1 MSITRFVGTVLKG
14 AAMGAANVIPGVSGG
29 TIALICGIYQELID
43 TLKSFGWAPI
53 KQLTRGQFKKCFEA
67 LNGSFVCA
75 LGIGLAV
82 SIITLAKMLEGLLT
96 NYEILTMAFF
106 FGLILASVFIVV
118 KQVPKWNLTTG
129 IALLTGI
136 AIAAAVLL
144 LEPLQQNAKPG
155 YLFLC
160 GIIAMCSMILPGIS
174 GSFILILMGNYGL
187 VIGAIGN
194 IRDFKTALPVLIPFG
209 LGCAIGLLGFARAL
223 SYVLGKFKSAT
234 LAGLTG
240 FVIGSL
246 AVIWPWK
253 TEITKKFEGKVK
265 VTGYEWNYPSPD
277 QTLFHAVLLMLA
289 GAGLVLILDRIAGSK
304 PDTSEGKITK

>member
-1 MSITRFVGTVLKG
+1 MSVTRFVETMLKG

-29 TIALICGIYQELID
+29 TIALISGIYQELID
-43 TLKSFGWAPI
+43 TLKSFGWGPL
-53 KQLTRGQFKKCFEA
+53 KQLSQGQFKKCFES

-75 LGIGLAV
+75 LSIGLAA
-82 SIITLAKMLEGLLT
+82 SIITLAKFLETLLA
-96 NYEILTMAFF
+96 NHEILTMAFF
-106 FGLILASVFIVV
+106 FGLILASVFIVA
-118 KQVPKWNLTTG
+118 KQVPKWNPISGTT
-129 IALLTGI
+129 LLTGI

-144 LEPLQQNAKPG
+144 LEPLQKNADPG
-155 YLFLC
+155 YLFCC

-194 IRDFKTALPVLIPFG
+194 ISDFKTALPILVPFG
-209 LGCAIGLLGFARAL
+209 LGCTVGLLGFARAL
-223 SYVLGKFKSAT
+223 SHVLNKFKAPT

-253 TEITKKFEGKVK
+253 TEITEEFGDKIK
-265 VTGYEWNYPSPD
+265 VTGYECYYPVPD
-277 QTLFHAVLLMLA
+277 QAQFHALLLMLA
-289 GAGLVLILDRIAGSK
+289 GAGLVLILDRIAG
-304 PDTSEGKITK
+304 PNPTPTRGKTK